1 MDDQT
6 RTQTMTETTRRNRMR
21 RIHAEGG
28 QTPTEYLM
36 IVGIMAAVVL
46 IAFVVFFW
54 PQVQQAASKWAK
66 NSAEAINSS
75 ENAGKNT
82 VTPTGSEKK

>member
-1 MDDQT
+1 MDMQLT
-6 RTQTMTETTRRNRMR
+6 TNASTRRARMR
-21 RIHAEGG
+21 RLMQEGG

-54 PQVQQAASKWAK
+54 PQVQKAAK
-66 NSAEAINSS
+66 NWAGNSAAAIDSS
-75 ENAGKNT
+75 NNAGVTGNT
-82 VTPTGSEKK
+82 VDADGSKKK

>member
-1 MDDQT
+1 MDKQM
-6 RTQTMTETTRRNRMR
+6 TQTTTETSRRDRMR
-21 RIHAEGG
+21 RIRAEGG

-54 PQVQQAASKWAK
+54 PQVQKAAK
-66 NSAEAINSS
+66 NWAGNSAAAIDSTNNVS
-75 ENAGKNT
+75 GNT
-82 VTPTGSEKK
+82 VDENGKAKK